1 MAIPIQGCTV
11 TWGTA
16 TLTEV
21 RAVEIDLQRGPPQGR
36 TVLWTLNLGQ
46 IRVQTFGVGAVPDSD
61 YGKRKRLVVTCP
73 NGTAAAITL
82 HDSDC
87 IYQDRST
94 PMEPNGVVTLALSF
108 RVMDTT
114 GAPSNP

>member
-36 TVLWTLNLGQ
+36 TVPWTLNLGQ
-46 IRVQTFGVGAVPDSD
+46 VRVQTFGVVAVPDSE
-61 YGKRKRLVVTCP
+61 YGKRKRLVVKCP
-73 NGTAAAITL
+73 SGTATPLTL

-87 IYQDRST
+87 IYQDRGT
-94 PMEPNGVVTLALSF
+94 QLEPNGVLTLALSF
-108 RVMDTT
+108 RVMDTVD
-114 GAPSNP
+114 APSNP

>member
-21 RAVEIDLQRGPPQGR
+21 RAVEIDLQRGPPRGR
-36 TVLWTLNLGQ
+36 TSLWTLDLGQ
-46 IRVQTFGVGAVPDSD
+46 VRVQTFGVGAVPDSD
-61 YGKRKRLVVTCP
+61 YGKRKRLRVLCP
-73 NGTAAAITL
+73 SGAATPVTL

-87 IYQDRST
+87 IYQNRGT
-94 PMEPNGVVTLALSF
+94 QLEPNGVVTLALSF

>member
-21 RAVEIDLQRGPPQGR
+21 RAVEIDLQRGPPAGR
-36 TVLWTLNLGQ
+36 TVVWTLNLGQ
-46 IRVQTFGVGAVPDSD
+46 VRVQTFGFGPVPNSE
-61 YGKRKRLVVTCP
+61 YGMRKRLVVKCP
-73 NGTAAAITL
+73 NGTTPLTI

-87 IYQDRST
+87 IYQDSAT
-94 PMEPNGVVTLALSF
+94 QLEPNGVLTLAHVF

>member
-21 RAVEIDLQRGPPQGR
+21 KSVEVDLQRGSPQAR
-36 TVLWTLNLGQ
+36 TVLWTLNLGN
-46 IRVQTFGVGAVPDSD
+46 VKVLTFGVGAVPDSE
-61 YGKRKRLVVTCP
+61 YGKRRRLIVKCP
-73 NGTAAAITL
+73 QGTTPLTIF
-82 HDSDC
+82 DSDC
-87 IYQDRST
+87 IYQDRQT
-94 PMEPNGVVTLALSF
+94 VLETNGVLALALSF
-108 RVMDTT
+108 RVMDTA

>member
-21 RAVEIDLQRGPPQGR
+21 RAVEIDLQRGPPRGR
-36 TVLWTLNLGQ
+36 TVIWTLNLGQ

-61 YGKRKRLVVTCP
+61 YGKRKRLTVLCP
-73 NGTAAAITL
+73 NGTTALTI

-87 IYQDRST
+87 IYQDRGT
-94 PMEPNGVVTLALSF
+94 QLEPNGALTLALTF
-108 RVMDTT
+108 RVMDST